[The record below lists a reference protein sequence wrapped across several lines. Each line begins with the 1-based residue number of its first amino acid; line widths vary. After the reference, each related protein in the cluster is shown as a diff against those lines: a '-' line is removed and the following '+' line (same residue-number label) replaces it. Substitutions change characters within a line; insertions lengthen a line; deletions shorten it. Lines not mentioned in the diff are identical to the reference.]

1 MLNTQDNALFL
12 NTGLPQFQLFS
23 VNHVE
28 TSIDE
33 LLKNVH
39 HEFVNIENKLEE
51 NDYNTTELYHLAIY
65 ETEIIEYPLDYAW
78 SMISHLKSVNNSD
91 ELRDVYETCMPKVI
105 QENSYMSQ
113 SKPLFNALKKLKDSN
128 ELDHVQQRIIDS
140 SYQSMFLSGIDL
152 EEDKKERFNKIKLRL
167 GELTTQFSNNVLD
180 SIKNY
185 DFYITDEK
193 YKEEMLQIPLY
204 ARELYSQSAQKKY
217 ASSTPENGPWKI
229 SLDPPSLMPFLSHC
243 PNSELRESVYKS
255 YISKASSGEHNN
267 LPIIKEILNLKE
279 EIAQLLG
286 YKNYVEISLSRKM
299 ASSQEQIEDILNEL
313 ALKSKHYAL
322 HDMKE
327 LKDFMK
333 EIHPSKE
340 KLELWDISYYSEK
353 LKETK
358 YKYKEE
364 DLKPYFALE
373 NVLKGLFQV
382 AQQLFNIEIEEV
394 DIQKEGIQVWHKYV
408 KFFHIYDLNTQEKE
422 QIASFYLDPFSRP
435 GEKNGGAWMD
445 VCVQKSKILN
455 KKPVAYLI
463 CNGTPPIKDSD
474 GSCSKP
480 SLMTFDEVV
489 TLFHEFG
496 HGLQHMITTIDEAG
510 ASGINN
516 IEWDAVELPS
526 QFMENWCYHQP
537 TLKSFAKHYISGQPL
552 PNDLFQKIIDNKN
565 YHVGL
570 GMLRQI
576 YFGTMDLHLHSTSIK
591 DENDIIEIQRTYAS
605 KYLVRPILDE
615 DRFLCAFSHIFAG
628 GYSAGYYSYK
638 WAEIMSCDAFGAFEE
653 ANLEDI
659 NQIKELGMKFRNTVL
674 SMGGGTHPSTVFK
687 KFRGREPKV
696 DALLRQNGLISE

>member
-12 NTGLPQFQLFS
+12 NTGLPQFKLFN
-23 VNHVE
+23 VNHVQ

-39 HEFVNIENKLEE
+39 DEFINIETKLEK
-51 NDYNTTELYHLAIY
+51 NNYNTSDLYNLAIY

-91 ELRDVYETCMPKVI
+91 ELRNVYEKCMPNVI
-105 QENSYMSQ
+105 QENTYMSQ
-113 SKPLFNALKKLKDSN
+113 SKPLFNALKKLKESN
-128 ELDHVQQRIIDS
+128 ELNSVQQRIIDS

-152 EEDKKERFNKIKLRL
+152 EDDKKERFNKIKLRL
-167 GELTTQFSNNVLD
+167 GELTTHFSNNVLD

-185 DFYITDEK
+185 EFYIEDNK
-193 YKEEMLQIPLY
+193 YQEDMLKIPLY
-204 ARELYSQSAQKKY
+204 ARELYSQSAKKKY
-217 ASSTPENGPWKI
+217 EHSTPENGPWKI
-229 SLDPPSLMPFLSHC
+229 SLDSPSLIPFLSHC

-255 YISKASSGEHNN
+255 YISKASSGKHNN

-299 ASSQEQIEDILNEL
+299 ASNQEQIEDILNEL
-313 ALKSKHYAL
+313 ALKSKDYAL
-322 HDMKE
+322 QDMKE
-327 LKDFMK
+327 LKEFMK
-333 EIHPSKE
+333 EIHPFKE

-358 YKYKEE
+358 YKFKEE

-373 NVLKGLFQV
+373 NVLKGLFQI

-394 DIQKEGIQVWHKYV
+394 DIQKEEIQVWHEDV
-408 KFFHIYDLNTQEKE
+408 KFFIIYDLNTPERKH
-422 QIASFYLDPFSRP
+422 ISSFYLDPFSRP
-435 GEKNGGAWMD
+435 GDKNGGAWMD

-463 CNGTPPIKDSD
+463 CNGSPPIKDVNN
-474 GSCSKP
+474 SCSKP

-496 HGLQHMITTIDEAG
+496 HGLQHMLTTIDESG

-537 TLKSFAKHYISGQPL
+537 TLKSFALHYETQEPL
-552 PNDLFQKIIDNKN
+552 PDDLFKKIIDNKN

-576 YFGTMDLHLHSTSIK
+576 YFSMLDLHLHSITIE
-591 DENDIIEIQRTYAS
+591 DEDQLLKLQKEFSR
-605 KYLVRPILDE
+605 KYLVKESLDE
-615 DRFLCAFSHIFAG
+615 DRFLCGFSHIFAG

-653 ANLEDI
+653 YDLDNTE
-659 NQIKELGMKFRNTVL
+659 NIKELGMKFRNSVL
-674 SMGGGTHPSTVFK
+674 SMGGGTHPSQVFK
-687 KFRGREPKV
+687 QFRGRDPQV
-696 DALLRQNGLISE
+696 DALLRQNGLK